1 MLKWLLFVSIP
12 VIWVTARHT
21 RLTLSPRRR
30 RVVTCVRALLLLLL
44 LLSLFD
50 FSKTQQRRR
59 RGTWFLV
66 DCSHSVGEAG
76 YQAARSLVERSCAG
90 MDRGEQAGVM
100 LFASRPQV
108 VRRAGESVALPDRPP
123 PSLDRNA
130 TNAEDALRLASMLF
144 PASCGRRVI
153 LLGDGCETN
162 GAQLAAAQDLRRMG
176 IRVHTVA
183 IDPEPRRDAL
193 VERIA
198 LSESH
203 VQEGASVEGQVFL
216 RATAA
221 MEGTLTLVQDGM
233 KLAQIPV
240 DLKPG
245 QGEPIPFDRSFPQ
258 KGFYSLEALL
268 EVEGD
273 EVRENNRALAFV
285 DVSGQPLV
293 LLIDGKESDTR
304 YLRRALEA
312 ERIRVETRP
321 PTGVP
326 RSLADVQRYDL
337 VIFSDLSA
345 LKLDQS
351 QMKLVKLYVSELGG
365 GFMMLGGENSFGL
378 GGYFNTPI
386 AEVLPVD
393 MTGEREEEKASAAV
407 VLALDKSGSMSG
419 AVQGARKIDVVKEGA
434 IEVSQ
439 VLKAWDKIG
448 VVIFDSNASWLVPL
462 THASKKKEIAG
473 LISTLAAGGGTN
485 VYPALQSAHAALRAT
500 LAKVKHVILL
510 SDGQTAGS
518 GYEELAARINRDR
531 ITVSTI
537 AIGQGA
543 HGALMQSIAAAGG
556 GKFHFCDDIQKIPR
570 IFTQDTMRYAG
581 SALKERP
588 FTPKVVQHCHALS
601 GIDFDQ
607 APFLLG
613 YVLTKPKETAQVPLV
628 SPANDPI
635 LATWRYGLGKAVAFT
650 SDAKNRWARLWA
662 EGWPDWP
669 RFWSQLVRD
678 TIRDS
683 GSANVE
689 AEVVLED
696 RTARVTARVMD
707 ASFQFV
713 NAAPVSAD
721 VFVIKRDALRPEPV
735 RMDTLALRQTAP
747 GEYQGEFEAVDEG
760 AYVIVVNTDYG
771 RARGGFSYSFS
782 REFLG
787 LQADK
792 TALKAIAETT
802 GGKLIEGPDDV
813 FRDPIPP
820 VQVPN
825 PLHRYLL
832 AAAAVLLILDVAIRR
847 VQSWREILPFP
858 IRGARGA

>member
-1 MLKWLLFVSIP
+1 MLKWLLFTSIP
-12 VIWVTARHT
+12 IIWLTARQT
-21 RLTLSPRRR
+21 RLTLSPRRKR
-30 RVVTCVRALLLLLL
+30 IVTCVRALLLLLL

-50 FSKTQQRRR
+50 FSRTQQRRKR
-59 RGTWFLV
+59 CTWFLV

-76 YQAARSLVERSCAG
+76 YGTARSLVERSCANMG
-90 MDRGEQAGVM
+90 RGEENGVM
-100 LFASRPQV
+100 LFASQPQV
-108 VRRAGESVALPDRPP
+108 VRRAGETGALPEQLPLGIDRG
-123 PSLDRNA
+123 A

-162 GAQLAAAQDLRRMG
+162 GTQLAAAQDLRRMG
-176 IRVHTVA
+176 VRVHTVA

-221 MEGTLTLVQDGM
+221 MKGTLTLVQDGM
-233 KLAQIPV
+233 ELARIPV
-240 DLKPG
+240 DLEPG
-245 QGEPIPFDRSFPQ
+245 QGEPVPFNRSFPQ
-258 KGFYSLEALL
+258 KGFYSIEAIV
-268 EVEGD
+268 EAEGD
-273 EVRENNRALAFV
+273 EIRENNRALTFV

-345 LKLDQS
+345 LELDEG
-351 QMKLVKLYVSELGG
+351 QMKLIKLYVSELGG

-386 AEVLPVD
+386 AEILPVD
-393 MTGEREEEKASAAV
+393 MTGERKEEKAAAAV

-439 VLKAWDKIG
+439 VLKSWDRIG

-462 THASKKKEIAG
+462 TQASKKKEIAG
-473 LISTLAAGGGTN
+473 LISTLTAGGGTN

-500 LAKVKHVILL
+500 LAKVKHIILL
-510 SDGQTAGS
+510 SDGQTSGS

-543 HGALMQSIAAAGG
+543 HGALMQSIATAGG

-601 GIDFDQ
+601 GVDFDQ

-662 EGWPDWP
+662 EGWSDWP

-683 GSANVE
+683 GSTNVE

-713 NAAPVSAD
+713 NAASVSAD
-721 VFVIKRDALRPEPV
+721 VYVIKKDALRPEPIK
-735 RMDTLALRQTAP
+735 MDTLTLRQTAP
-747 GEYQGEFEAVDEG
+747 GEYQAELEVTDEG
-760 AYVIVVNTDYG
+760 AYVIVVNSDYG

-787 LQADK
+787 LQAD
-792 TALKAIAETT
+792 TAGLRAMAETT
-802 GGKLIEGPDDV
+802 GGRLVESPEAV
-813 FRDPIPP
+813 RHEPIPP

-832 AAAAVLLILDVAIRR
+832 AAAAILLIFDVAIRR
-847 VQSWREILPFP
+847 VQSWGELLPFSV
-858 IRGARGA
+858 RRNQMV